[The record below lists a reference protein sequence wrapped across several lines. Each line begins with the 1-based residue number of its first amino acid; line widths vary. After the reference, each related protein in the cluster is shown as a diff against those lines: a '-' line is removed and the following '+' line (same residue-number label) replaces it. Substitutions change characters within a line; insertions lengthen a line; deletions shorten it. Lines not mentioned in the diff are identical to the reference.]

1 MSVRT
6 AVGQLLI
13 ACVGSL
19 AAAISRADA
28 VAASPA
34 TAGTAV
40 AGPTTASLTTAD
52 PAAASPTSTPDYG
65 FCTVCHGTEG
75 NGNPGIRA
83 PKIAGI
89 EPWYLKRQLEHFRSQ
104 LRGTQPTDVSGMEMQ
119 PVAMQL
125 DDKAIDA
132 VALYVGTFTPK
143 APPKTVSGDVK
154 HGRQLYTSCAACHG
168 PKGEG
173 NSALHAPALAGQTD
187 WYLVTELQDF
197 QAGLRGLSPQDD
209 SGTQMRAAAS
219 ALADES
225 AIKDV
230 VAYINTLPRR

>member
-1 MSVRT
+1 M
-6 AVGQLLI
+6 
-13 ACVGSL
+13 
-19 AAAISRADA
+19 RA
-28 VAASPA
+28 SW
-34 TAGTAV
+34 
-40 AGPTTASLTTAD
+40 
-52 PAAASPTSTPDYG
+52 
-65 FCTVCHGTEG
+65 
-75 NGNPGIRA
+75 R
-83 PKIAGI
+83 IAGI
-89 EPWYLKRQLEHFRSQ
+89 QPWYLKHELERFRARQ
-104 LRGTQPTDVSGMEMQ
+104 RGTQAGDVSGMEMQ

-209 SGTQMRAAAS
+209 SGTQMRAAAA
-219 ALADES
+219 ALPDEP

>member
-19 AAAISRADA
+19 VVAICRADA
-28 VAASPA
+28 AAASPA
-34 TAGTAV
+34 TASTAV
-40 AGPTTASLTTAD
+40 AGPTTASLTTTD
-52 PAAASPTSTPDYG
+52 PAASPTSTPDYG

-89 EPWYLKRQLEHFRSQ
+89 EPWYLKRQLEHFRAR

-173 NSALHAPALAGQTD
+173 NSAGARNALLPSPLGPWHAAH
-187 WYLVTELQDF
+187 
-197 QAGLRGLSPQDD
+197 
-209 SGTQMRAAAS
+209 
-219 ALADES
+219 
-225 AIKDV
+225 DV
-230 VAYINTLPRR
+230 

>member
-1 MSVRT
+1 MLIDART
-6 AVGQLLI
+6 PILIGAGQAVSHWDGSD
-13 ACVGSL
+13 AAGAPSPRSL
-19 AAAISRADA
+19 ASEAAQRALSDTGQPDA
-28 VAASPA
+28 VA
-34 TAGTAV
+34 
-40 AGPTTASLTTAD
+40 
-52 PAAASPTSTPDYG
+52 
-65 FCTVCHGTEG
+65 
-75 NGNPGIRA
+75 
-83 PKIAGI
+83 
-89 EPWYLKRQLEHFRSQ
+89 
-104 LRGTQPTDVSGMEMQ
+104 
-119 PVAMQL
+119 
-125 DDKAIDA
+125 KAIDA

-219 ALADES
+219 ALPDEP

-230 VAYINTLPRR
+230 VAYINPLPRR